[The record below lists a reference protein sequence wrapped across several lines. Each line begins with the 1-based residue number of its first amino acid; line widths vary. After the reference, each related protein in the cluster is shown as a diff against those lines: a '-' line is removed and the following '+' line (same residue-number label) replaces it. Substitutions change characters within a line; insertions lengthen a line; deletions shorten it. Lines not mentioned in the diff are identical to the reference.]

1 MSEDRND
8 EQKYA
13 FIVVTGVVG
22 LVVAGV
28 LAWAFSGPLKHSG
41 KAVKASTATASV
53 TKSAAATASSTVK
66 VEPISIQAA
75 PVVTT
80 AEAASA
86 VDHSAPQGNAAQSN
100 TAEPEGRV
108 YFDVGSEALPA
119 ESLEVLI
126 KVADKARIEADKTVL
141 ISGYHDASGDPAQNA
156 DLAKRRAQ
164 AVRHALEANGVAP
177 ARLVMAKPL
186 MSTGGTDPRE
196 ARRVELRLR

>member
-41 KAVKASTATASV
+41 KAVKTATTS
-53 TKSAAATASSTVK
+53 TMASSTVK

-75 PVVTT
+75 PAIVAAPVVTA
-80 AEAASA
+80 AETPSAAVTNS
-86 VDHSAPQGNAAQSN
+86 SAQSN
-100 TAEPEGRV
+100 ATEPEGRV
-108 YFDVGSEALPA
+108 YFEVGSEALPA

-126 KVADKARIEADKTVL
+126 KVADKARMQADKTVL

-164 AVRHALEANGVAP
+164 AVRHALEANGIAP
-177 ARLVMAKPL
+177 ERLVMAKPL